1 MIRKSGKQANVHFEE
16 HVSVDVRDSATE
28 RTQFSRNPH
37 ARDNVN
43 VPQGPRTGMTGAHEA
58 KRGRFL
64 DSKEERKS
72 LADTVTR
79 AFDSRATELEAN
91 PGEHEVPGAGG
102 IDSNSQVRRFAARKN
117 KYKD

>member
-1 MIRKSGKQANVHFEE
+1 MKEYTGK
-16 HVSVDVRDSATE
+16 VRILKEAESDRRDTADE
-28 RTQFSRNPH
+28 RTRFSRNPH

-43 VPQGPRTGMTGAHEA
+43 VAQGPRVGMEGAHKA

-64 DSKEERKS
+64 DAKAERAP
-72 LADTVTR
+72 LADMIER
-79 AFDSRATELEAN
+79 AFGHRAAELEAN
-91 PGEHEVPGAGG
+91 PGEHEVAGSGA